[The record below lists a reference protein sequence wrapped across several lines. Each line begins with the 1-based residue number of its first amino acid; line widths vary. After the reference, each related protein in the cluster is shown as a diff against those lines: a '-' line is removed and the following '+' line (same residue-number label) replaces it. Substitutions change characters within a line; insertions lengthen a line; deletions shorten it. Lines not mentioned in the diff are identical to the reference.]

1 MLDTLSANDFT
12 GLVGDNF
19 TLVIMNGPD
28 IEITLEQVKEKPE
41 SANPEAG
48 NDVRTPFS
56 LFFKGDACHAVE
68 GGSFDLRHDKFPG
81 DVRGVNVNRVL
92 PPDADNQSA
101 WYQVI
106 FC

>member
-1 MLDTLSANDFT
+1 MLDKLSAGDFT
-12 GLVGDNF
+12 GLIGEGF
-19 TLVIMNGPD
+19 TVVIMNGPD
-28 IEITLEQVKEKPE
+28 IEMTLEQVKEKPE

-48 NDVRTPFS
+48 DDERTPFS
-56 LFFKGDACHAVE
+56 LFFKGDAGYGVDS
-68 GGSFDLRHDKFPG
+68 GIFDLRHAKFPG
-81 DVRGVNVNRVL
+81 DIQGVNINRVL